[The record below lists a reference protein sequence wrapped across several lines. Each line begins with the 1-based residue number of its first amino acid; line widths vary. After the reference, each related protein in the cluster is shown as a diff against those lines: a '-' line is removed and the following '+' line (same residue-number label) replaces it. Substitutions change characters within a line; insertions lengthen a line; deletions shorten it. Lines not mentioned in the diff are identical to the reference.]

1 MSYNL
6 WKSFKAVLGL
16 PMPALDDFLH
26 GQCFE
31 VTAHDVLFYVFSVY
45 CTILLY
51 MSFGHGHGHTS
62 DCLDL
67 GLPHIV
73 YTVSHLFHRGRCATK
88 TVQSGPPGFW
98 AGWGLLWSGRPSKGG
113 QTDRCS

>member
-51 MSFGHGHGHTS
+51 II
-62 DCLDL
+62 CLFPCPLVMVMDILLTVWTL
-67 GLPHIV
+67 GCLTLYIP
-73 YTVSHLFHRGRCATK
+73 
-88 TVQSGPPGFW
+88 
-98 AGWGLLWSGRPSKGG
+98 
-113 QTDRCS
+113 